1 MSKLKSSYSSFWLDK
16 SLFLDED
23 SHTVISDVERKST
36 DLMKLVA
43 YKRAVSNFVNI
54 VTGMPIKVTFDERG
68 SDSYTNGKEV
78 VISAKMDDTD
88 FDSTVG
94 LALHEGSH
102 IKLTDFDTLQKMT
115 RDDFLPSTID
125 VEYLKNK
132 FGVVTTY
139 GVSSNIYGAL
149 KDLLNVVEDR
159 RIDNYIFRTA
169 PGYRGYY
176 EAMYDKY
183 FNAKIIDKGL
193 QSSEYR
199 TEDWDSYMFRIVNIT
214 NPNRDLDALKG
225 LREIW
230 NVLDLR
236 NISRLKTSWD
246 ALEVAGQIFM
256 IVQKHIDATKEES
269 GESNQPNMEEMN
281 GEGTAE
287 MSGDMDSE
295 SPNNGMSSNMSLDG
309 EPTESANESENT
321 PEQLTSAQIEQ
332 LKRAIEKQKKFQE
345 GDVTKKKIGKSEKR
359 KVDALDRADIDIE
372 VTGKDVTTRWNSSKT
387 DGTQTY
393 VIRNFTKE
401 LAETGQVPILISS
414 SYRSERYI
422 SNTQKGIQLGILLGK
437 KLKTRSEERSLTTPR
452 MKSGKLS
459 GRMIHE
465 IGFGNFDIFER
476 TMVNKSKPAVIHLT
490 IDASGSM
497 GGDKWNNTQI
507 AVVAIAK
514 AASMTQNI
522 DVVISYRSTMGY
534 GNDYVPF
541 IMIAYDS
548 RKDKFSKIQ
557 NLFHH
562 ITPSGTTPEGL
573 CFEAVMKDI
582 IGYAKGN
589 DAYFINFSDG
599 CPTFSNN
606 SVCYEGEEAYKHTAN
621 QVKKIRQAGINV
633 LSYFIN
639 DGYIGYDAHN
649 FKTMYG
655 ADSHFIDVTEV
666 TPLAKTLNSKFEAN
680 LTI

>member
-1 MSKLKSSYSSFWLDK
+1 MAKLKSSYSSFWLDK
-16 SLFLDED
+16 SLFLDEE
-23 SHTVISDVERKST
+23 TTYVTDVERKSS
-36 DLMKLVA
+36 DLMKLVS

-68 SDSYTNGKEV
+68 SDSYTDGKEV
-78 VISAKMDDTD
+78 VISAKMDDAE
-88 FDSTVG
+88 FDPTVG

-102 IKLTDFDTLQKMT
+102 IKLTDFETLRKMA
-115 RDDFLPSTID
+115 RDSFLPSTID
-125 VEYLKNK
+125 VNYLRETMGLE
-132 FGVVTTY
+132 FESS
-139 GVSSNIYGAL
+139 VSSAIYDQL

-159 RIDNYIFRTA
+159 RIDNFIFRTA

-199 TEDWDSYMFRIVNIT
+199 DENWDSYMFRIVNIT
-214 NPNRDLDALKG
+214 NSNRDLDALKG

-230 NVLDLR
+230 NILDLK
-236 NISRLKTSWD
+236 NVGRLKTTWD

-256 IVQKHIDATKEES
+256 IVQKNIDANKQES
-269 GESNQPNMEEMN
+269 GQSNEPNMEEMN
-281 GEGTAE
+281 GEGLAD
-287 MSGDMDSE
+287 MSGDMDNE
-295 SPNNGMSSNMSLDG
+295 SPNNGMSSTMSLDG
-309 EPTESANESENT
+309 EPTDSDDESEDVH
-321 PEQLTSAQIEQ
+321 EQLTSSQIEQ

-345 GDVTKKKIGKSEKR
+345 GEITKKKVSKSEKR
-359 KVDALDRADIDIE
+359 KVEALDRADIDVE
-372 VTGKDVTTRWNSSKT
+372 VTGKDMTRKWNSSAAG
-387 DGTQTY
+387 GTQTY

-401 LAETGQVPILISS
+401 LVSTNQFPILSDS
-414 SYRSERYI
+414 EYRITRLAENIQR
-422 SNTQKGIQLGILLGK
+422 GIQLGILLGK
-437 KLKTRSEERSLTTPR
+437 KLKTRNEERSLTTPR

-459 GRMIHE
+459 ARMIHE

-476 TMVNKSKPAVIHLT
+476 TMVNKSKPAVIHIT

-497 GGDKWNNTQI
+497 AGDKWNNTQT

-534 GNDYVPF
+534 GADYVPF
-541 IMIAYDS
+541 ILVAYDS

-562 ITPSGTTPEGL
+562 IHANGTTPEGL

-582 IGYAKGN
+582 IGYAKGS

-606 SVCYEGEEAYKHTAN
+606 DIYYEGQDAYNHTAA

-633 LSYFIN
+633 LSYFITE
-639 DGYIGYDAHN
+639 GYHGTDAQA
-649 FKTMYG
+649 FKVMYG
-655 ADSHFIDVTEV
+655 NDAQFINVTELA
-666 TPLAKTLNSKFEAN
+666 PLAKSLNSKFETN

>member
-1 MSKLKSSYSSFWLDK
+1 MAKLKSSYSSFWLDK

-23 SHTVISDVERKST
+23 SHVVSDVERKST

-125 VEYLKNK
+125 IEYLKSK
-132 FGVVTTY
+132 FDVATTY
-139 GVSSNIYGAL
+139 GVSSNIYSEL

-256 IVQKHIDATKEES
+256 IVQKNIDAAKEES
-269 GESNQPNMEEMN
+269 GQSNQPNIEEMN

-287 MSGDMDSE
+287 MSGDMDTE

-309 EPTESANESENT
+309 EPTESADESENT

-345 GDVTKKKIGKSEKR
+345 GEVTKKKIGKSEKR

-437 KLKTRSEERSLTTPR
+437 KLKTRNEERSLTTPR

-562 ITPSGTTPEGL
+562 IQPSGTTPEGL

>member
-16 SLFLDED
+16 SLFLDEN
-23 SHTVISDVERKST
+23 TTYVTDVERKSS
-36 DLMKLVA
+36 DLMKLVS

-68 SDSYTNGKEV
+68 SDSYTDGTEV
-78 VISAKMDDTD
+78 VISAKMDDTE
-88 FDSTVG
+88 FDPTVG

-102 IKLTDFDTLQKMT
+102 IKLTDFETLRKIA
-115 RDDFLPSTID
+115 RDNFLPSTID
-125 VEYLKNK
+125 VNYLREKM
-132 FGVVTTY
+132 GLELESS
-139 GVSSNIYGAL
+139 VSSAIYAQL

-159 RIDNYIFRTA
+159 RIDNFIFRTA

-176 EAMYDKY
+176 ESMYDKY

-199 TEDWDSYMFRIVNIT
+199 DENWDSYIFRIVNIT

-230 NVLDLR
+230 NILDLK
-236 NISRLKTSWD
+236 NIGRLKTTWD
-246 ALEVAGQIFM
+246 ALEVAGAVFM
-256 IVQKHIDATKEES
+256 VYFKNYIEAKEQGQGGDSNES
-269 GESNQPNMEEMN
+269 EPKEHEMN
-281 GEGTAE
+281 GSAD
-287 MSGDMDSE
+287 MSGDMDDQPSDG
-295 SPNNGMSSNMSLDG
+295 GMSSNVDMDG
-309 EPTESANESENT
+309 EPTDGGDDTEV
-321 PEQLTSAQIEQ
+321 EQLTPSQIEQ

-345 GDVTKKKIGKSEKR
+345 GEVTKKKIGKSEKR
-359 KVDALDRADIDIE
+359 KVEALDRADIDVE
-372 VTGKDVTTRWNSSKT
+372 VTGKDVTRRWNSSASG
-387 DGTQTY
+387 GTQTY

-401 LAETGQVPILISS
+401 LVSTNQFPILTEAE
-414 SYRSERYI
+414 YRIGKYI
-422 SNTQKGIQLGILLGK
+422 ENIQRGIQLGILLGK
-437 KLKTRSEERSLTTPR
+437 KLKTRNEERSLITPR

-459 GRMIHE
+459 ARMIHE

-476 TMVNKSKPAVIHLT
+476 TMVNKSKPAVIHIT

-497 GGDKWNNTQI
+497 GGDKWNNTQV
-507 AVVAIAK
+507 AAVAIAK

-541 IMIAYDS
+541 ILVAYDS

-557 NLFHH
+557 NLFHY
-562 ITPSGTTPEGL
+562 IQPNGTTPEGL

-582 IGYAKGN
+582 IAYAKGS

-606 SVCYEGEEAYKHTAN
+606 DIYYEGEDAYNHTAA

-633 LSYFIN
+633 LSYFITE
-639 DGYIGYDAHN
+639 GYYGTDAKA

-655 ADSHFIDVTEV
+655 NDAQFINITELA
-666 TPLAKTLNSKFEAN
+666 PLAKSLNSKFEAN